1 MEGMEN
7 RRTLRGLV
15 SPGCSDSMQCP
26 SSDVSCSLSKL
37 SNAMQ
42 AKTVTR
48 HEYSSVFSFF
58 CRSLYFPVS
67 LVLLCLGTLSR
78 LSRSPHSAVGQ
89 RHGYTIP
96 TSLPSQA
103 HVSLVNSVFV
113 FRQLAGQRYFFI
125 FQIGNCSRRAID
137 QILSFLVSPPPP
149 LSHLIHSLRGWL
161 HGSQPT

>member
-48 HEYSSVFSFF
+48 HEYSSVFFF
-58 CRSLYFPVS
+58 FSLARS
-67 LVLLCLGTLSR
+67 
-78 LSRSPHSAVGQ
+78 
-89 RHGYTIP
+89 
-96 TSLPSQA
+96 TSLFLWYSFALARCRAYPAVPIRRSGNGTGTPSRRPSQVR
-103 HVSLVNSVFV
+103 HM
-113 FRQLAGQRYFFI
+113 FRE
-125 FQIGNCSRRAID
+125 
-137 QILSFLVSPPPP
+137 
-149 LSHLIHSLRGWL
+149 
-161 HGSQPT
+161 